1 MQTIEYM
8 KIMGYATEREAKQAQ
23 AVWRL
28 LEPCLKLQSR
38 ELVMTAIGEKT
49 ALGLLRGIVNA
60 MEVE

>member
-8 KIMGYATEREAKQAQ
+8 KIMGDATEREAKQAQ

-38 ELVMTAIGEKT
+38 ELVMTTIGEKT

-60 MEVE
+60 MKVE